1 MEVGERHRFEE
12 RLQRVLCAAGVGL
25 LGWDAGSSRL
35 VVSEGALRLI
45 GLPRAAL
52 PLTVEDVLAFV
63 HPEDRDRM
71 LGVLSGWRQRVTPL
85 RAEVRVRRAEG
96 DWRWLGVEG
105 FEDEEGTLVVL
116 RDVHELRAREES
128 ETRYRFVVDEAAK
141 DGVFDWDLTTGELYW
156 NDRMLEI
163 VGVTRAQFDPLH
175 ATSSFT
181 PMTRRPWMRR
191 RTRTSA
197 AAPRCSRSSIG
208 CVTPA
213 AVTGRC

>member
-63 HPEDRDRM
+63 HPEARDRM

-116 RDVHELRAREES
+116 RDVHELRAR
-128 ETRYRFVVDEAAK
+128 
-141 DGVFDWDLTTGELYW
+141 GV
-156 NDRMLEI
+156 
-163 VGVTRAQFDPLH
+163 
-175 ATSSFT
+175 
-181 PMTRRPWMRR
+181 
-191 RTRTSA
+191 
-197 AAPRCSRSSIG
+197 
-208 CVTPA
+208 
-213 AVTGRC
+213 